1 MIEATNALLE
11 STDYELHQIVER
23 DPGVFER
30 IVQQQV
36 AGIEQEVSTLKT
48 EAERLEAETAE
59 LSSEA
64 APMMA

>member
-1 MIEATNALLE
+1 MLE
-11 STDYELHQIVER
+11 SADYELHQIVER

-36 AGIEQEVSTLKT
+36 AGVEQEVSTLNT
-48 EAERLEAETAE
+48 EAERLGAEIAE

-64 APMMA
+64 APRVA